1 MIKLRIDVD
10 YAYPSRNKSF
20 FYTALGIRPDKDYL
34 KNSKIIAR
42 MINGSP
48 KEVKATWFFT
58 PATTPDRELLSL
70 LNNDRHEVAL
80 HIVNNP
86 YSEWKNMERMTG
98 KKIRYYTVHGTERLL
113 ARIMWRRWTTKS
125 PKIPREF
132 PLISFYQF
140 PTEHLDAICYST
152 STDKSVKIAENAITE
167 DKILHFHPIWLFQ
180 RGTMNHRGPVYDTL
194 RKILDVD
201 KDVETIDYRKKIF
214 FTIAKNS
221 EEYIKDAVPTEENL
235 RKIREKGADVFTFL
249 DRSWVHTL
257 PRSKSWVKENDN
269 IALLHITSYDDW
281 RKGVGKRG
289 QVRRSMIRK
298 AAKAGVETK
307 IVEPSE
313 KLAEGMWKI
322 YNETPIRQDRAFLH
336 YGVSLDA
343 VTKGLF
349 FDASTRN
356 ITFIGAFLQDELVG
370 FIGLLPGDHL
380 TMISHILALQK
391 HWDKALNNALLAKAV
406 EVCANKHEEWLMYA
420 RMGNHPSL
428 DIFKQTNG
436 FVKFPLTRYY
446 IPLTRRGRVATK
458 LGLHKEVKDA
468 LPQRIT
474 YQLIPLYNW
483 ISRTRV
489 TIRLRMKTQKAR

>member
-1 MIKLRIDVD
+1 LIKLRIDVD

-152 STDKSVKIAENAITE
+152 STDKAVKIAQNAIQE
-167 DKILHFHPIWLFQ
+167 DHVLHFHPIWLFQ
-180 RGTMNHRGPVYDTL
+180 KGKINHRGPFYDTL
-194 RKILDVD
+194 RQILDVD
-201 KDVETIDYRKKIF
+201 KDVEAVAYRKKIF
-214 FTIAKNS
+214 FTIAKNA
-221 EEYIKDAVPTEENL
+221 EEYEKDVVPTSEL
-235 RKIREKGADVFTFL
+235 VAKVRERGADVFTFL
-249 DRSWVHTL
+249 DRGWVHTL
-257 PRSKSWVKENDN
+257 SYSKQWVKGKDN
-269 IALLHITSYDDW
+269 IALLHVTSYDDW
-281 RKGVGKRG
+281 WKNIGKKTRN
-289 QVRRSMIRK
+289 VIRK
-298 AAKAGVETK
+298 AEKSGVKTRV
-307 IVEPSE
+307 VEPDE
-313 KLAEGMWKI
+313 KLAEGIWKI
-322 YNETPIRQDRAFLH
+322 YNETPIRQDRAFPH
-336 YGVSLDA
+336 YGETLDA
-343 VTKGLF
+343 ITNGLH
-349 FDASTRN
+349 STRN
-356 ITFIGAFLQDELVG
+356 VTYVGAFLQDELAG
-370 FIGLLPGDHL
+370 FIQLLHGDHIV
-380 TMISHILALQK
+380 MISQILSLQK
-391 HWDKALNNALLAKAV
+391 HWDKAVNNALVAETV
-406 EVCANKHEEWLMYA
+406 EVCASKHEEWLMYA

-428 DIFKQTNG
+428 DKFKQSNA

-446 IPLTRRGRVATK
+446 VPLTRKGRVA
-458 LGLHKEVKDA
+458 LSLRLHVEMKDA
-468 LPQRIT
+468 LPQGIK
-474 YQLIPLYNW
+474 YPLIPFYNW
-483 ISRTRV
+483 ISRTKMR
-489 TIRLRMKTQKAR
+489 IRLRLKT